1 MSLKLRTRLLKMI
14 PGTILWGSIV
24 LIFILSF
31 TIPIVVIYLVIFY
44 ILYFIYQALNIM
56 YLVYKANKRIDQVKK
71 INWEEK
77 LNTEFKDIWK
87 EYYEIL
93 LIPVA
98 NESKDIID
106 PTIQATNNIIYPN
119 DKKIILFATEK
130 KFPNGKEIGEEY
142 KKEIKDKYYDFI
154 ITEHTVIEGEIPGK
168 ASNENFAARELYKI
182 FKERGLDPKKAII
195 TSSDADYR
203 HNKNYFLYLTYTY
216 LSEENR
222 DKTIYQPIPIFYNN
236 IWKVPI
242 ASRIIATFSAQW
254 QMALTFK
261 PERLM
266 NFSCYAIN
274 FESLKKS
281 GFWDPDVIPE
291 DERLY
296 WKATLQFGNDTK
308 VIPLFV
314 PVYGDAVL
322 AETYW
327 KSLKEQYK
335 QLRRWAWGASEM
347 AFSIPNVMKNKKI
360 SRYRKF
366 TLIFQQIRNSFE
378 RAIAP
383 IIITFGDLI
392 PELNYHYQKTTLSY
406 TIPTI
411 VSRFLTITTILV
423 IVILIFELKMA
434 PEKTHKNPLNN
445 AFSYLTWITYPIVS
459 IIFSAIP
466 AIDAQTRLLI
476 GRDITYTP
484 TIKKT

>member
-1 MSLKLRTRLLKMI
+1 M
-14 PGTILWGSIV
+14 V
-24 LIFILSF
+24 
-31 TIPIVVIYLVIFY
+31 
-44 ILYFIYQALNIM
+44 
-56 YLVYKANKRIDQVKK
+56 
-71 INWEEK
+71 
-77 LNTEFKDIWK
+77 
-87 EYYEIL
+87 
-93 LIPVA
+93 
-98 NESKDIID
+98 
-106 PTIQATNNIIYPN
+106 
-119 DKKIILFATEK
+119 
-130 KFPNGKEIGEEY
+130 
-142 KKEIKDKYYDFI
+142 
-154 ITEHTVIEGEIPGK
+154 
-168 ASNENFAARELYKI
+168 
-182 FKERGLDPKKAII
+182 
-195 TSSDADYR
+195 
-203 HNKNYFLYLTYTY
+203 
-216 LSEENR
+216 
-222 DKTIYQPIPIFYNN
+222 
-236 IWKVPI
+236 
-242 ASRIIATFSAQW
+242 
-254 QMALTFK
+254 
-261 PERLM
+261 
-266 NFSCYAIN
+266 C
-274 FESLKKS
+274 KKS